1 MCNIWQMKL
10 FSYAP
15 RSFSSVFRKI
25 LRVSETLDKW
35 NFWKVG
41 PLFLTLWRWPQSLF
55 GINALHWKTL
65 EMDYHVVTRHVNL
78 TFLSKPFHMGKKNNK
93 NNGISDSIWY
103 YFTLCYIN
111 HYFEK
116 KDPFLYPEIWQ
127 IWFLLSIWWW
137 IR

>member
-25 LRVSETLDKW
+25 LRVSETSDKW

-65 EMDYHVVTRHVNL
+65 KMDYHVVTRHVNL
-78 TFLSKPFHMGKKNNK
+78 TFLSKLFHMGKKK
-93 NNGISDSIWY
+93 QKTMASLTQSDIILHYIISTII
-103 YFTLCYIN
+103 LK
-111 HYFEK
+111 K

>member
-65 EMDYHVVTRHVNL
+65 KMDYHVVMRHVNL
-78 TFLSKPFHMGKKNNK
+78 TFLSKPFHMGKQKQKQWHLWLNLVLFYIMLYQPLFWK
-93 NNGISDSIWY
+93 KKTLFYIPKFGKFDS
-103 YFTLCYIN
+103 F
-111 HYFEK
+111 
-116 KDPFLYPEIWQ
+116 
-127 IWFLLSIWWW
+127 
-137 IR
+137 